1 MPAGRKK
8 SGTPSTS
15 TPLRTF
21 RRITDEEQTAI
32 LQRMERLR
40 EDLISGLEEAN
51 ALVMSLGGKA
61 HPDVTMGGR

>member
-1 MPAGRKK
+1 
-8 SGTPSTS
+8 
-15 TPLRTF
+15 
-21 RRITDEEQTAI
+21 
-32 LQRMERLR
+32 MERLR